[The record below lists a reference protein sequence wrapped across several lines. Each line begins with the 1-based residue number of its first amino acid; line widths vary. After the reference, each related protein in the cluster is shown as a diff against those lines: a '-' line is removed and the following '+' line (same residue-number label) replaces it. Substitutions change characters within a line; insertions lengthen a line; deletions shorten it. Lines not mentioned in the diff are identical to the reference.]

1 MKRLKVEDLHVAF
14 DDGPVLKGVDLQVE
28 PGELW
33 AILGPSGCGKTTL
46 LRAIAGFLRP
56 QRGRIWIGE
65 REVFGSGVWVPPEKR
80 RVGYVPQEGALFPH
94 LTVKDNIAFG
104 LPKGLWCE
112 TRVQRMLEL
121 VGLMGLEHKRPA
133 ELSGGQQQRVA
144 VARALAPWPSLVLLD
159 EPFNALDAGLRRS
172 VREDVRQALKATG
185 ATALLVTHDQEEAF
199 SWADRVAIMRS
210 GRVIQTGDPAT
221 VYRHP
226 ADLETAL
233 FLGERTLLPGLREGR
248 EVRTPLGRLPVDP
261 RSPAR
266 GREVVAVLRPE
277 QVHLSPGEEGKILR
291 AQYFGHD
298 LLLEAEVAGGVRV
311 ISRVL
316 GASLL
321 RPGDAIQVEIL
332 GPVMVY
338 DRGAD
343 ARAPVAQ
350 VDRAGAS

>member
-1 MKRLKVEDLHVAF
+1 MKRLVVEDLFLSF
-14 DDGPVLKGVDLQVE
+14 DEGPVLKGVDLQVE

-65 REVFGSGVWVPPEKR
+65 QEVFGPSVWLPPEKR

-94 LTVKDNIAFG
+94 LTVADNIAFG
-104 LPKGLWCE
+104 LPKMLWCQ
-112 TRVQRMLEL
+112 TRVQRMVEL
-121 VGLMGLEHKRPA
+121 VGLSGLEKKRPA

-159 EPFNALDAGLRRS
+159 EPFNALDAGLRRT

-185 ATALLVTHDQEEAF
+185 ATAILVTHDQEEAF
-199 SWADRVAIMRS
+199 SWADRVAVMRS
-210 GRVIQTGDPAT
+210 GWVVQTGDPAFL
-221 VYRHP
+221 YRHP
-226 ADLETAL
+226 RDLETAL
-233 FLGERTLLPGLREGR
+233 FLGERTVLPGTREGDH
-248 EVRTPLGRLPVDP
+248 VRTPLGPLPIDP

-266 GREVVAVLRPE
+266 QREVLAVLRPE
-277 QVHLSPGEEGKILR
+277 QVQLKPGHQGKLLR

-298 LLLEAEVAGGVRV
+298 LLLEAELPGGLKL

-316 GASLL
+316 GASSLSS
-321 RPGDAIQVEIL
+321 GDPIQVEVL
-332 GPVMVY
+332 GAVMVY
-338 DRGAD
+338 DKEAAGS
-343 ARAPVAQ
+343 APVAQ
-350 VDRAGAS
+350 ADRAGAS